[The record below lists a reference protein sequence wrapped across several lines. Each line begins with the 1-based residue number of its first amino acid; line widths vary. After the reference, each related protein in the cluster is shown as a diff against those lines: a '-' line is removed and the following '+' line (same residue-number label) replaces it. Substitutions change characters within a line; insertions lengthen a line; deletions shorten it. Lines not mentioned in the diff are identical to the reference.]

1 MRFHSFIISVLIA
14 VAMSP
19 GSADAQPQRVRVVI
33 GSHLPQAM
41 DVATVYGATC
51 QSVQYRLTVTPA
63 QSAILSS
70 SNGADV
76 DLTATTVGAR
86 LLERDVL
93 VKVGFNCPHDALNI
107 FLTGVKLVDM
117 AMPTGFRDVI
127 SVRANGTVGTSYPT
141 GARIDELASPPI
153 GVSTIKPR
161 E

>member
-14 VAMSP
+14 AAMSP
-19 GSADAQPQRVRVVI
+19 GADAQPQRVRVVI

-63 QSAILSS
+63 QSVILSNG
-70 SNGADV
+70 NGADI

-86 LLERDVL
+86 LLEQDVL

-127 SVRANGTVGTSYPT
+127 SVRADGTVGTSYPT

-153 GVSTIKPR
+153 GVSTIKPQ